1 MIRNFINTYLQ
12 DDEKK
17 LAFKLSIAAFFIFTL
32 TLSLIVWM
40 SYIFSYREIKKELRE
55 ESQNILGI
63 PEARDLFLSDRPSFP
78 DRKNENRKRWP
89 RDFIVINE
97 KHGTIIKND
106 FLDLSKEN
114 IDALYSIRKY
124 IISSITINGKDYLVS
139 KNTVDSNS
147 VLFFRDLSPLQSF
160 HITLLSIAIV
170 ASFIGLF
177 IIYAL
182 SRYLA
187 KITIEPIKAQSREL
201 EAYSHN
207 VAHELRTPLS
217 IMRSNLELLKIKP
230 ENRFIDSTDEE
241 ITGMEHIID
250 SLLFLAKPDGKNN
263 HQSINLVKKTE
274 EIISKYQTEA
284 IITFK
289 SKSKNITKL
298 TNDDLYTRIIC
309 NLIENAIKYKSGWE
323 IDIILNNE
331 YISISNSIEKN
342 LSEVEQKNIIKVFYQ
357 WDSSRSST
365 GYGLGLALVNKI
377 TTILGWTMDID
388 TKSKKFIVK
397 IGF

>member
-1 MIRNFINTYLQ
+1 
-12 DDEKK
+12 
-17 LAFKLSIAAFFIFTL
+17 
-32 TLSLIVWM
+32 M